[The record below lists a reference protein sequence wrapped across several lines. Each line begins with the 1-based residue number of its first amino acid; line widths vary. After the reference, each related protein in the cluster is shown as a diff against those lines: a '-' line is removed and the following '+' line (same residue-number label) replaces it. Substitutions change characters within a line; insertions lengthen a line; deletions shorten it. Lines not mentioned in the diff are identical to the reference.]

1 MVPGQMNQGRKIH
14 SPLMVILTR
23 KRILH
28 IIYTLSFYMKNKP
41 SIRLYIFF
49 TLLLAISFK
58 TSLCNDIDKRYT
70 ITDYGAVA
78 DGKTLNSK
86 TIQAAIDAC
95 AKKGGTVVIPKGEFL
110 SGSIFLKPG
119 VNLEVQEGGVLKGS
133 ADINDYPKN
142 ITRIEGHFE
151 PWPAALLNADKAD
164 HLRITGPG
172 TLDGSGEPFW
182 KEFYHRRDSNSKTTN
197 LNVERPRLT
206 FIQNSSD
213 VIISGINYK
222 NSGFWNL
229 HMYRCQNVTVENCRF
244 TAPDGPKPNHA
255 PSSDG
260 IDVDC
265 CQDITISKCFF
276 SVGDDCIALKGTKG
290 PFAMDDKDSPAV
302 ERIHILDCV
311 FEAGGGIVT
320 CGSEATIVRDVNVER
335 CITRKPT
342 VLRLKLRPDTPQ
354 QYENISLKDITL
366 EGGGVIFNIA
376 PWSQYFDLKGQLP
389 PKSVVRNISITN
401 VKGTGNCSLGK
412 IIGNPDTE
420 FGDIILKNV
429 DVQLKTA
436 TLELGNVKTL
446 KFENV
451 VVNGTAMATV
461 TPAKAN

>member
-1 MVPGQMNQGRKIH
+1 VPSSFRSTAKIYN
-14 SPLMVILTR
+14 I
-23 KRILH
+23 
-28 IIYTLSFYMKNKP
+28 
-41 SIRLYIFF
+41 
-49 TLLLAISFK
+49 AE
-58 TSLCNDIDKRYT
+58 
-70 ITDYGAVA
+70 YGAVG

-86 TIQAAIDAC
+86 TIQAVIDKC
-95 AKKGGTVVIPKGEFL
+95 AKKGGGTIVIPRGEFL

-119 VNLEVQEGGVLKGS
+119 VNLEIQEGGVLKGS
-133 ADINDYPKN
+133 TDINDYPKMM
-142 ITRIEGHFE
+142 TRIEGHFE
-151 PWPAALLNADKAD
+151 QWPAALLNADKVD

-182 KEFYHRRDSNSKTTN
+182 KEFYRRRDSNSKTTN

-206 FIQNSSD
+206 LIQNSGD
-213 VIISGINYK
+213 VKISGINFK

-229 HMYRCQNVTVENCRF
+229 HLYRCKDLTVENCRF
-244 TAPDGPKPNHA
+244 TALNGPKPNNA

-290 PFAMDDKDSPAV
+290 PFAMQDKDSPPV

-354 QYENISLKDITL
+354 QYENIILKDITM
-366 EGGGVIFNIA
+366 EGAGVIFNIA

-389 PKSVVRNISITN
+389 PKSAVRNITVTN
-401 VKGTGNCSLGK
+401 VKGSGSSLGK
-412 IIGNPDTE
+412 ILGNPDTE
-420 FGDIILKNV
+420 FGDILLKNV
-429 DVQLKTA
+429 DVQLKSPAFDITN
-436 TLELGNVKTL
+436 LKGL

-451 VVNGTAMATV
+451 VINGAATTTPTAAIAPV
-461 TPAKAN
+461 KIN

>member
-1 MVPGQMNQGRKIH
+1 
-14 SPLMVILTR
+14 
-23 KRILH
+23 
-28 IIYTLSFYMKNKP
+28 MKSN
-41 SIRLYIFF
+41 RLNSLRLFF
-49 TLLLAISFK
+49 IMLLATAFNAAF
-58 TSLCNDIDKRYT
+58 CGDVEKRFI

-86 TIQAAIDAC
+86 AIQSAIDDC

-119 VNLEVQEGGVLKGS
+119 VNLEIQEGGVLKGS
-133 ADINDYPKN
+133 TDINDYPRAQ
-142 ITRIEGHFE
+142 TRIEGHFE
-151 PWPAALLNADKAD
+151 SWPAALLNGDKVD
-164 HLRITGPG
+164 HLRIMGPG
-172 TLDGSGEPFW
+172 TLDGNGAPFW
-182 KEFYHRRDSNSKTTN
+182 KEFYDKRDLDNKTTN
-197 LNVERPRLT
+197 LSVPRPRLT
-206 FIQNSSD
+206 LIQNSND

-229 HMYRCQNVTVENCRF
+229 HLYRCKNLTVQNCRF
-244 TAPDGPKPNHA
+244 TALSGPKPNNA

-290 PFAMDDKDSPAV
+290 PFAMDDKDSPPV

-354 QYENISLKDITL
+354 QYENISLKDITM
-366 EGGGVIFNIA
+366 EAGGVIFNVA
-376 PWSQYFDLKGQLP
+376 PWSQYFDLKGQAP
-389 PKSVVRNISITN
+389 PKSVVRNISISN
-401 VKGTGNCSLGK
+401 VKGTGSSSLGK
-412 IIGNPDTE
+412 IVGNPLTE
-420 FGDIILKNV
+420 FGDILLKDV
-429 DVQLKTA
+429 DVQLKDA
-436 TLELGNVKTL
+436 KLEVGNVPGL

-451 VVNGTAMATV
+451 IVNGVPMAAPAPV
-461 TPAKAN
+461 VVPAKGS

>member
-1 MVPGQMNQGRKIH
+1 MKYKTNINLSILFIIFLATAFKI
-14 SPLMVILTR
+14 PTQNN
-23 KRILH
+23 
-28 IIYTLSFYMKNKP
+28 FE
-41 SIRLYIFF
+41 
-49 TLLLAISFK
+49 
-58 TSLCNDIDKRYT
+58 KRYN
-70 ITDYGAVA
+70 IIDFGAIA

-86 TIQAAIDAC
+86 AIQAAIDEC
-95 AKKGGTVVIPKGEFL
+95 AKKGGTVIIPKGEFL

-119 VNLEVQEGGVLKGS
+119 VNLEIQKDGVLKGS
-133 ADINDYPKN
+133 TDINDYPKS

-151 PWPAALLNADKAD
+151 SWPAALLNGDKVD

-182 KEFYHRRDSNSKTTN
+182 KEFYSKRDIDSKTTN
-197 LNVERPRLT
+197 LSVPRPRLT
-206 FIQNSSD
+206 FIQNSTD
-213 VIISGINYK
+213 VIIIGINYK

-229 HMYRCQNVTVENCRF
+229 HLYRCNHVTVQNCSF
-244 TAPDGPKPNHA
+244 NAPDGPKPDHA

-265 CQDITISKCFF
+265 GQDITISKCFF

-290 PFAMDDKDSPAV
+290 PFALQDTSSPAV

-354 QYENISLKDITL
+354 QYENISLKDITM
-366 EGGGVIFNIA
+366 ENGGVIFNIS
-376 PWSQYFDLKGQLP
+376 PWSQYFDLKGQAP
-389 PKSVVRNISITN
+389 PKSSVRNISISN
-401 VKGTGNCSLGK
+401 VHGTGNSSLGK
-412 IIGNPDTE
+412 IVGNPDTD
-420 FGDIILKNV
+420 FGNIILKDV

-436 TLELGNVKTL
+436 TLELGNIKTL
-446 KFENV
+446 VFENV
-451 VVNGTAMATV
+451 KVNGVAATV
-461 TPAKAN
+461 AAVLIAPKAN